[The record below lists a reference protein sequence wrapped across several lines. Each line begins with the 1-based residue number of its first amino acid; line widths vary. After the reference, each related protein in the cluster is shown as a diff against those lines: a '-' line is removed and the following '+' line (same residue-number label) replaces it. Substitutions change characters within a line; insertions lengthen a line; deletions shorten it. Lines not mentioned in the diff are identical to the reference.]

1 LPEDHEIKHLVI
13 WSSSHLVI
21 SETAPPS
28 VERELPSRIVMSEL
42 SEALKE
48 RSMSFAVSVLRL
60 IDTLPRR
67 PSADAIARQLAKCAT
82 SVAANY
88 RSVCTAR
95 SRPDFISKLCIVV
108 EEAEESVYWL
118 EIMLRAGVATDQEI
132 GPLRQEAI
140 ELRAIFSR
148 SLGTARANSRIV
160 SEMTR

>member
-1 LPEDHEIKHLVI
+1 
-13 WSSSHLVI
+13 
-21 SETAPPS
+21 
-28 VERELPSRIVMSEL
+28 MSDQ

-60 IDTLPRR
+60 IDTLPRK
-67 PSADAIARQLAKCAT
+67 PSADAVARQLAKCAT

-108 EEAEESVYWL
+108 EEAEESVYWF
-118 EIMLRAGVATDQEI
+118 EIVLRAGVATGDEVV
-132 GPLRQEAI
+132 PLRREAL

-148 SLGTARANSRIV
+148 SLKTARANNRIV
-160 SEMTR
+160 PEMTR